1 MLREILKCVR
11 EYKKATILTPL
22 SVSLEV
28 VVECIIPL
36 LTAELIN
43 KIQAQCPM
51 STIIKYG
58 VLLVLM
64 AFISLAFGVTSGH
77 YCAIASCGFA
87 KNLRHDM
94 FYKIQKF
101 SFLNIDK
108 FSNSSLVTR
117 MTTDVTNI
125 QMAFMTVIRIAVRC
139 PFMLIF
145 AFIMSIR
152 LGGKLSLIF
161 LVIVPVLGV
170 ALFTIIGKVRPIFVR
185 VFKKYDKLNES
196 VQENV
201 KGIRV
206 VKSFVRE
213 DFEKEKFNKAA
224 DDVCADF
231 TKAEKILALNTPI
244 MQFCIYTAILLIS
257 FFCAKIIIIT
267 NGSSLQLGA
276 LAGMLTYSIQIM
288 TSMMMVSMIFVMVTM
303 SLESARRITEV
314 LTEESDIT
322 NPQNPVKYIPD
333 GTVDFDNVTFHY
345 GQNSKDVL
353 KNITM
358 HIGSGQTIGIIGGT
372 GSSKSTLVNLISR
385 LYDPSS
391 GVVKVGGIDVRQY
404 DLETL
409 RNNVAVVLQKNVLFS
424 GTINDNLRW
433 GNPNASDA
441 EIERVCKLA
450 MADEFIQ
457 QMPAK
462 YNTYIE
468 QGGANVSGGQKQRL
482 CIARAL
488 LKKPKILILDDST
501 SAVDTRTDA
510 MIRMALKNEIPET
523 TKFII
528 AQRISSIQDCN
539 FIIVMNEG
547 RIVGAGT
554 HNQLLNT
561 CGIYQEVFIS
571 QNKGV

>member
-1 MLREILKCVR
+1 MLRELLKCVR
-11 EYKKATILTPL
+11 EYKKPTILTPL
-22 SVSLEV
+22 FVSLEV
-28 VVECIIPL
+28 IVECIIPL

-51 STIIKYG
+51 GTIIKYG
-58 VLLVLM
+58 VLLIIL
-64 AFISLAFGVTSGH
+64 AFISLAFGVASGH

-94 FYKIQKF
+94 FYKVQKF
-101 SFLNIDK
+101 SFMNIDK

-125 QMAFMTVIRIAVRC
+125 QMAYMMVIRIAVRC

-161 LVIVPVLGV
+161 LTVVPILGV

-213 DFEKEKFNKAA
+213 DFEKEKFNRSA

-244 MQFCIYTAILLIS
+244 MQFCMYTAITLIS
-257 FFCAKIIIIT
+257 FFCAKVIITT

-276 LAGMLTYSIQIM
+276 LSGMLTYSIQIM
-288 TSMMMVSMIFVMVTM
+288 TSMMMVSMIFVLVTM
-303 SLESARRITEV
+303 ALEAVRRITEV

-333 GTVDFDNVTFHY
+333 GTVDFDSVTFRY
-345 GQNSKDVL
+345 GKNSKDVL

-358 HIGSGQTIGIIGGT
+358 HIASGQTIGIIGGT

-433 GNPNASDA
+433 GNPNATDA

-510 MIRMALKNEIPET
+510 MIRMALKNEIPDT

-539 FIIVMNEG
+539 FIIVMNDG

-554 HNQLLNT
+554 HKQLLNT

>member
-1 MLREILKCVR
+1 MLRELLKCVR
-11 EYKKATILTPL
+11 EYKKPTILTPL
-22 SVSLEV
+22 FVSLEV
-28 VVECIIPL
+28 IVECIIPL

-51 STIIKYG
+51 GTIIKYG
-58 VLLVLM
+58 VLLIIL
-64 AFISLAFGVTSGH
+64 AFISLAFGVASGH

-94 FYKIQKF
+94 FYKVQKF
-101 SFLNIDK
+101 SFMNIDK

-125 QMAFMTVIRIAVRC
+125 QMAYMMVIRIAVRC

-161 LVIVPVLGV
+161 LTVVPILGV

-213 DFEKEKFNKAA
+213 DFEKEKFNRSA

-244 MQFCIYTAILLIS
+244 MQFCMYTAITLIS
-257 FFCAKIIIIT
+257 FFCAKVIITT

-276 LAGMLTYSIQIM
+276 LSGMLTYSIQIM
-288 TSMMMVSMIFVMVTM
+288 TSMMMVSMIFVLVTM
-303 SLESARRITEV
+303 ALEAVRRITEV

-322 NPQNPVKYIPD
+322 NPQNPVKNIPD
-333 GTVDFDNVTFHY
+333 GTVDFDSVTFRY
-345 GQNSKDVL
+345 GKNSKDVL

-358 HIGSGQTIGIIGGT
+358 HIASGQTIGIIGGT

-433 GNPNASDA
+433 GNPNATDA

-510 MIRMALKNEIPET
+510 MIRMALKNEIPDT

-539 FIIVMNEG
+539 FIIVMNDG

-554 HNQLLNT
+554 HKQLLNT

>member
-1 MLREILKCVR
+1 MLRELLKCVR
-11 EYKKATILTPL
+11 EYKKPTILTPL
-22 SVSLEV
+22 FVSLEV
-28 VVECIIPL
+28 IVECIIPL

-51 STIIKYG
+51 GTIIKYG
-58 VLLVLM
+58 VLLIIL
-64 AFISLAFGVTSGH
+64 AFISLAFGVASGH

-94 FYKIQKF
+94 FYKVQKF
-101 SFLNIDK
+101 SFMNIDK

-125 QMAFMTVIRIAVRC
+125 QMAYMMVIRIAVRC

-161 LVIVPVLGV
+161 LTVVPILGV

-213 DFEKEKFNKAA
+213 DFEKDKFNRSA

-244 MQFCIYTAILLIS
+244 MQFCMYTAITLIS
-257 FFCAKIIIIT
+257 FFCAKVIITT

-276 LAGMLTYSIQIM
+276 LSGMLTYSIQIM
-288 TSMMMVSMIFVMVTM
+288 TSMMMVSMIFVLVTM
-303 SLESARRITEV
+303 ALEAVRRITEV

-333 GTVDFDNVTFHY
+333 GTVDFDSVTFRY
-345 GQNSKDVL
+345 GKNSKDVL

-358 HIGSGQTIGIIGGT
+358 HIASGQTIGIIGGT

-433 GNPNASDA
+433 GNPNATDA

-510 MIRMALKNEIPET
+510 MIRMALKNEIPDT

-539 FIIVMNEG
+539 FIIVMNDG

-554 HNQLLNT
+554 HKQLLNT